1 MSAPVGTEDGLE
13 DSAIRKSFDAASR
26 TYDRAAVLQTEV
38 RARLLERM
46 QIVKLE
52 PEVILDLGAGTGHA
66 SRALKSMFP
75 KAHVIALDVAF
86 GMLEEARHQQGLL
99 RRFSRVVADGRK
111 LPLRSQSVGLVFS
124 NLMVQWCDPP
134 DPVFAE
140 VQRVLKP
147 HGLFTFTTFG
157 PDTLKELRA
166 AWRAVDDH
174 THVNRFT
181 DMHDVGDA
189 LMRAHFAEPVLDV
202 EPFTLTYADAYGL
215 MRELKA
221 IGAHNVSRGRRP
233 GLTGR
238 GAIQLM
244 ASAYESFR
252 RDGKLPAT
260 YEVVYGHAWG
270 PVQRLSATRGETAIP
285 LSAIGRKPR

>member
-1 MSAPVGTEDGLE
+1 MSASDEHDLE
-13 DSAIRKSFDAASR
+13 DNAVRKSFDAASR

-38 RARLLERM
+38 RSRLLERL
-46 QIVKLE
+46 QIVKLD

-66 SRALKSMFP
+66 SRTLKNMFP
-75 KAHVIALDVAF
+75 KAQVIALDIAL
-86 GMLEEARHQQGLL
+86 GMLVEARHQRGIL
-99 RRFSRVVADGRK
+99 RRFNRIAADGRK
-111 LPLRSQSVGLVFS
+111 LPLKAQSVDLVFS

-134 DPVFAE
+134 DAVFAE

-147 HGLFTFTTFG
+147 HGLFTFTTLG

-166 AWRAVDDH
+166 AWAEVDEH

-189 LMRAHFAEPVLDV
+189 LMRARFAEPVLDV
-202 EPFTLTYADAYGL
+202 EPFTLTYADVYGL

-221 IGAHNVSRGRRP
+221 IGAHNATRGRRP

-238 GAIQLM
+238 RALDKM
-244 ASAYESFR
+244 LAAYETFR
-252 RDGKLPAT
+252 DDGKLPAT

-270 PVQRLSATRGETAIP
+270 PVQRIGATPREAAIP
-285 LSAIGRKPR
+285 LSAIGRRPR

>member
-1 MSAPVGTEDGLE
+1 MSTSDEHDLEDG
-13 DSAIRKSFDAASR
+13 AVRKSFDAAAR

-38 RARLLERM
+38 RGRLLERL
-46 QIVKLE
+46 QIVKIE
-52 PEVILDLGAGTGHA
+52 PEVIVDLGAGTGHA

-86 GMLEEARHQQGLL
+86 GMLQEARHQQGLL
-99 RRFSRVVADGRK
+99 RRFARVVADGRL
-111 LPLRSQSVGLVFS
+111 LPLRSQSVDLVFS

-134 DPVFAE
+134 DAVFAE
-140 VQRVLKP
+140 VQRILKP
-147 HGLFTFTTFG
+147 QGLFTFTAFG
-157 PDTLKELRA
+157 PDTLKELRT
-166 AWRAVDDH
+166 AWAAVDEH

-202 EPFTLTYADAYGL
+202 EPFTLTYNDARDL

-221 IGAHNVSRGRRP
+221 IGAHNVTRGRRT

-238 GAIQLM
+238 RSLEKMLAT
-244 ASAYESFR
+244 YEGFR
-252 RDGKLPAT
+252 HAGKLPAT

-270 PVQRLSATRGETAIP
+270 PIQRSSTPRGETAIP
-285 LSAIGRKPR
+285 LSAIGRRPR

>member
-1 MSAPVGTEDGLE
+1 MSAPDQDGLQE
-13 DSAIRKSFDAASR
+13 AAVRRSFDAASR
-26 TYDRAAVLQTEV
+26 TYDKAAVLQREV
-38 RARLLERM
+38 RSRLLERL
-46 QIVKLE
+46 QIVKID
-52 PEVILDLGAGTGHA
+52 PRVIVDLGAGTGHA

-75 KAHVIALDVAF
+75 KAEVIALDIAT
-86 GMLEEARHQQGLL
+86 GMLQAARRQQSLL
-99 RRFSRVVADGRK
+99 RRFARVAADARK
-111 LPLRSQSVGLVFS
+111 LPLTSQSVDLVFS

-134 DPVFAE
+134 DSVFAE

-166 AWRAVDDH
+166 AWAQVDSH

-189 LMRAHFAEPVLDV
+189 LVRAHFAEPVLDV
-202 EPFTLTYADAYGL
+202 ESFTLTYADVYGL

-221 IGAHNVSRGRRP
+221 IGAHNVTRGRP
-233 GLTGR
+233 QGLTGR
-238 GAIQLM
+238 RALEKM
-244 ASAYESFR
+244 VAAYESFR

-270 PVQRLSATRGETAIP
+270 PVQRLGTRHGEASIP
-285 LSAIGRKPR
+285 VSAIGRRSG